1 MYENGQ
7 GTRQDY
13 SKAIPWYTRAGYH
26 GNKNTQYRAGI
37 IYYDGKPGVSQ
48 DYTEALQWVLT
59 VANVTL
65 NQQAAIEQILH
76 NAQHIIAKMYQ
87 SGYGTPVDYNS
98 ATA

>member
-13 SKAIPWYTRAGYH
+13 SKAILWYTRAGYN
-26 GNKNTQYRAGI
+26 GNKNAQYRAGI

-59 VANVTL
+59 VAN
-65 NQQAAIEQILH
+65 
-76 NAQHIIAKMYQ
+76 AQFHTGSMYRSGEGVEKM
-87 SGYGTPVDYNS
+87 V
-98 ATA
+98 A